1 MCLQKIKT
9 VCLVMNNKNSVSER
23 FQNLSYKQPIEA
35 RVFVGRY
42 SPDLRKHS
50 RSQLRRLVSLWD
62 KKRRRLWSNT

>member
-1 MCLQKIKT
+1 
-9 VCLVMNNKNSVSER
+9 MNNKNSVSES
-23 FQNLSYKQPIEA
+23 FQNLSHKQPIEA

-62 KKRRRLWSNT
+62 KKKEALME